1 MRRFGQSIKRIVRE
15 VEEQNSGKGRQ
26 LRFLEVHQIN
36 KKILIPNFLESF
48 WYFKEIKLIL
58 VIQVDESRDVLVN
71 RNVALNRASDHLT
84 KVSAKKNKL
93 PLNFVMMVFS
103 LQCYIE
109 TLNSMVTL
117 QNQYLE
123 SKNEKNIFHRYNR
136 LRSMVKV

>member
-1 MRRFGQSIKRIVRE
+1 MDWSYSKKPHVTKKFLKVSKYEFV
-15 VEEQNSGKGRQ
+15 QNVKNVFYDGKMYLGIWNTCT
-26 LRFLEVHQIN
+26 E
-36 KKILIPNFLESF
+36 
-48 WYFKEIKLIL
+48 EIKLIL

-84 KVSAKKNKL
+84 KVSAKKNKF
-93 PLNFVMMVFS
+93 PLNFAMMMFS